1 MQNNTMNGVSS
12 DAVTPQ
18 INYNNIIQNLEK
30 EIVQDVK
37 NVALLQQL
45 GTLPPNEGQN
55 LSCILNDSLNKLN
68 ALKQGI
74 FSSAP
79 ISEPAAPQINPFDL
93 FNRDN
98 PGFFE
103 KDGRKDVLDYIKNLE
118 MDKDEIAK
126 IAKMVENLEKS
137 AVDSYLKNAAHEKTL
152 NDENAAAKSK
162 LTSYAQNAVYDSN
175 NNRVFTREDIGRMSG
190 DEFVKN
196 EKLIMEQVKQGL
208 IK

>member
-1 MQNNTMNGVSS
+1 MQNNTILGVSS

-18 INYNNIIQNLEK
+18 INYNTMIQNLEN
-30 EIVQDVK
+30 EIAQDVK

-45 GTLPPNEGQN
+45 GTLPTNKGQEMT
-55 LSCILNDSLNKLN
+55 LILNDSLNKLK
-68 ALKQGI
+68 ALKQGF
-74 FSSAP
+74 FSSDAVSQTP
-79 ISEPAAPQINPFDL
+79 APQVNPFEL

-103 KDGRKDVLDYIKNLE
+103 QGGRKDVLDYIKNLE

-126 IAKMVENLEKS
+126 IAQMVENLEKS
-137 AVDSYLKNAAHEKTL
+137 AVESYLKNVAHEKTL

-190 DEFVKN
+190 EEFVKN